1 MEPAVFI
8 VSAVVVLAGAL
19 GVLLARNPV
28 HAALFLVQTLFG
40 VAVLFVLL
48 NATFLAAVQVV
59 VYAGA
64 IVILFL
70 FVIMLMGVDRADDLG
85 IEPIAG
91 QRPLAVVTG
100 ASLLGLTLVV
110 MLVAVDGSTGV
121 RAANAAL
128 GDAADNTRRLGE
140 ALFTDMV
147 YAVEL
152 TAILLT
158 VAVVGA
164 VALARRLKGPL
175 QPIPVEAVAAVP
187 ADEGAPDLPAS
198 QDPSPEGRSPD
209 DTASGDPA

>member
-1 MEPAVFI
+1 M
-8 VSAVVVLAGAL
+8 
-19 GVLLARNPV
+19 LLARNPV

-70 FVIMLMGVDRADDLG
+70 FVIMLLGVDRADDLG

-187 ADEGAPDLPAS
+187 ADEGAPDLSAS

>member
-1 MEPAVFI
+1 
-8 VSAVVVLAGAL
+8 
-19 GVLLARNPV
+19 
-28 HAALFLVQTLFG
+28 
-40 VAVLFVLL
+40 
-48 NATFLAAVQVV
+48 
-59 VYAGA
+59 
-64 IVILFL
+64 
-70 FVIMLMGVDRADDLG
+70 
-85 IEPIAG
+85 
-91 QRPLAVVTG
+91 
-100 ASLLGLTLVV
+100 LLGLTLVV